1 MSSNQRPSR
10 VVVNTQRPKTVK
22 RAAYRSQ
29 PRESV
34 VALAVIG
41 AAALATFAALLIT
54 SRPYDPMNSTIAPQE
69 TVPPAPISIASSPT
83 PIPTGTPSLNERQK
97 PVLEESPETL
107 GEAPTPSDAEIKA
120 EIEQVFASDAA
131 LSNLDVIAIVD
142 SGRVTLSGSVESAEL
157 RQKAERAIRSI
168 KGVTS
173 INNQLVV
180 TQATPQ

>member
-10 VVVNTQRPKTVK
+10 VVVSTQRPKRVQ
-22 RAAYRSQ
+22 RAAYRHQ

-69 TVPPAPISIASSPT
+69 TVPPAPIQITSLPSPS
-83 PIPTGTPSLNERQK
+83 PTGTSSPAERQT
-97 PVLEESPETL
+97 PAPEQSP
-107 GEAPTPSDAEIKA
+107 EAPTPSDAEIKA
-120 EIEQVFASDAA
+120 EIERVFASDAA
-131 LSNLDVIAIVD
+131 LSSLDVNAIVE
-142 SGRVTLSGSVESAEL
+142 SGKVTLSGAVDSAEL
-157 RQKAERAIRSI
+157 KQKAERAIRSI
-168 KGVTS
+168 KGVIS

>member
-1 MSSNQRPSR
+1 LSSSQRPSR

-54 SRPYDPMNSTIAPQE
+54 SRPYDPMNSTMAPQE
-69 TVPPAPISIASSPT
+69 SVPPAPMQITSSPSPISTQT
-83 PIPTGTPSLNERQK
+83 PQQQK
-97 PVLEESPETL
+97 LKSEESPEAL
-107 GEAPTPSDAEIKA
+107 GEAPTSSDAEIKA

-142 SGRVTLSGSVESAEL
+142 SGKVTLSGSVESPEL
-157 RQKAERAIRSI
+157 KQKAERAIRSI

-180 TQATPQ
+180 TRATPQ

>member
-10 VVVNTQRPKTVK
+10 VVVPTQRPKTVK
-22 RAAYRSQ
+22 RASYRNQ
-29 PRESV
+29 PREGV

-54 SRPYDPMNSTIAPQE
+54 SRPYDPMNSTMAPQE
-69 TVPPAPISIASSPT
+69 SVPPAPMQITSSPS
-83 PIPTGTPSLNERQK
+83 PIPTQTTQQQNLKSD
-97 PVLEESPETL
+97 ESPEAL